1 MISLRGCVS
10 GQIAPEVT
18 NVGGLDTLAAAEDAE
33 SLAFGQ
39 SWRAVNLD
47 RTRRKIPLFGKS
59 NNRT

>member
-1 MISLRGCVS
+1 MISVRGCVS

-39 SWRAVNLD
+39 SWRAV
-47 RTRRKIPLFGKS
+47 KS
-59 NNRT
+59 